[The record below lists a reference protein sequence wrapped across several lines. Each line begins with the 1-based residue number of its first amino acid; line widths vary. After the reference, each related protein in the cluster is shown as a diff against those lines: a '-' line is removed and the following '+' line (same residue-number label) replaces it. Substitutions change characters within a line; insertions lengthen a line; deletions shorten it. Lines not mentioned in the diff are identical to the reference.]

1 MAISD
6 AQRRAN
12 EKWRNKFPEMRFRV
26 SNEKK
31 QQIQEHAAAQGE
43 TVSSFL
49 NRAVDETMAR
59 DNDRK

>member
-1 MAISD
+1 
-6 AQRRAN
+6 
-12 EKWRNKFPEMRFRV
+12 V

-59 DNDRK
+59 DNDQK

>member
-12 EKWRNKFPEMRFRV
+12 EKWRSKFPEVRFRV

-43 TVSSFL
+43 SVNAFL
-49 NRAVDETMAR
+49 NRAVEETMTR
-59 DNDRK
+59 DNEKK